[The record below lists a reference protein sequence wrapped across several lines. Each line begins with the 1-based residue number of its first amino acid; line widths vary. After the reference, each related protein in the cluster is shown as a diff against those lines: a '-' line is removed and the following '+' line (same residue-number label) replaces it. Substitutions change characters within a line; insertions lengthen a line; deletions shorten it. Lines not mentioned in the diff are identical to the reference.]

1 MKKLLLIVALG
12 ALTTCKSERLA
23 YPIAVTA
30 HAQIWTAD
38 SKRPQATVEAGDTVD
53 LVMPV
58 TPKWGQIAIKLTEN
72 RIGYVSIKALAWP
85 DSLKAKAGV
94 YTTGSL
100 RKRLLP

>member
-1 MKKLLLIVALG
+1 MKKLLFIGTLG
-12 ALTTCKSERLA
+12 ILVTCKPERLA
-23 YPIAVTA
+23 YPVAVTA

-38 SKRPQATVEAGDTVD
+38 SKRPQAIVEAGDTVD

-58 TPKWGQIAIKLTEN
+58 TPEWGQIAIRLSET

-94 YTTGSL
+94 YAIGKV
-100 RKRLLP
+100 RK